1 MAESGES
8 AGNRRTSTSLT
19 LPTRYFI
26 EDGRLVIHSL
36 EYSDQGS
43 YSCVASTKLDVV
55 ESKAELRVVGESYC
69 GIRLMAWRHGGTG
82 LRAQEPKLTLQG
94 LFELGV
100 RALGS

>member
-1 MAESGES
+1 MRENVLAGEGGEGSRAQMAESGGS
-8 AGNRRTSTSLT
+8 AGNRRTSTSPT

-55 ESKAELRVVGESYC
+55 ESKAELRVVGES
-69 GIRLMAWRHGGTG
+69 
-82 LRAQEPKLTLQG
+82 
-94 LFELGV
+94 
-100 RALGS
+100 